1 MMEQCFSLIQG
12 PFSLVAGLYKVV
24 LPSLFKQVLKTTDMK
39 VIIKGNSEAFKYLKK
54 LSNTF

>member
-24 LPSLFKQVLKTTDMK
+24 LPSLFKQVLKTTDMT
-39 VIIKGNSEAFKYLKK
+39 VIIEGNSEAFEY
-54 LSNTF
+54 